1 MTSENPYPLYGPEFK
16 RCPYTTYQQLRDKGE
31 VHPVEFPSGVTGW
44 LVTGYDA
51 AVRTLTDPRLGKNHD
66 LGNDAWRKLAAI
78 MPEPQH
84 SQLQVH
90 LLHQDPPKH
99 TFMRRFVTEAL
110 NPRRLEALRPQFQ
123 AMADELLDDLAPV
136 GHGDLVESFSAK
148 FPFLVLSTVI
158 GLPPH
163 LARRFRRE
171 WCRVVQPVGPKSPH
185 RAHYIGLLHGLQ
197 AYIAEVEADRRADPG
212 DDLLSRLVEA
222 NDDGRLS
229 NEELASMIFQLLVA
243 GQEPM
248 TNQINTAMV
257 ALLTHPEALERL
269 AADPALLPRAAE
281 ELMRYDSAFELTT
294 WRFFAEDSDL
304 FGTRIPAGD
313 SVIVSLAAANRDPAR
328 FERADELDLDRSPNP
343 HIAFGHGIHFCP
355 GAGLA
360 RTELQI
366 ALETILR
373 RLPHLKLAA
382 EPDEL
387 GWIPAVLGRG
397 VERLPVTFTATP

>member
-1 MTSENPYPLYGPEFK
+1 MTTQNAYPLYGPEFK
-16 RCPYTTYQQLRDKGE
+16 RCPYSTYQQFRDKGE
-31 VHPVEFPSGVTGW
+31 VHPVEFPSGVKGW

-99 TFMRRFVTEAL
+99 TFMRRLVTEAL
-110 NPRRLEALRPQFQ
+110 NSRSVEALRPRFQ
-123 AMADELLDDLAPV
+123 AMAEELLDDLAPV
-136 GHGDLVESFSAK
+136 GHGDLVESFSAR
-148 FPFLVLSTVI
+148 FPFLVLSAVI

-171 WCRVVQPVGPKSPH
+171 WCRVVQPVGPRSPH
-185 RAHYIGLLHGLQ
+185 RSHYIGLLHGLQ
-197 AYIAEVEADRRADPG
+197 AYIAEVTADRRADPG
-212 DDLLSRLVEA
+212 DDLLSRLVQA

-229 NEELASMIFQLLVA
+229 DEELSSMIFQLLVA

-257 ALLTHPEALERL
+257 ALLTHPESLEQL
-269 AADPALLPRAAE
+269 TADPALLPRAAE
-281 ELMRYDSAFELTT
+281 ELMRYDGAFELTT
-294 WRFFAEDSDL
+294 WRFFGEESDL

-328 FERADELDLDRSPNP
+328 FERADELELTRSPNP
-343 HIAFGHGIHFCP
+343 HISFGHGTHFCP
-355 GAGLA
+355 GAALA

-373 RLPHLKLAA
+373 RLPQLKLATD
-382 EPDEL
+382 PNEL
-387 GWIPAVLGRG
+387 TWIQAVLGRG